1 MTEKR
6 FYLNE
11 GEVGILKILDLKED
25 SEAIYHTASK
35 SDMKMIVEL
44 LNELAEENQFLK
56 EKEKDMLDYL
66 KKEYDYVYKQKIKHF
81 DDAILVNCYELIEY
95 HIRSMI
101 EHLERL

>member
-1 MTEKR
+1 MTENKR
-6 FYLNE
+6 FRIDDDGIVTDMVDLSMYIDNE
-11 GEVGILKILDLKED
+11 DCCEK
-25 SEAIYHTASK
+25 
-35 SDMKMIVEL
+35 

-66 KKEYDYVYKQKIKHF
+66 KQEYDYVYKQKIKHL
-81 DDAILVNCYELIEY
+81 DDAILARSYELIEY

>member
-6 FYLNE
+6 FE
-11 GEVGILKILDLKED
+11 IKIGEFEEENIIDHQNKRIICE
-25 SEAIYHTASK
+25 I
-35 SDMKMIVEL
+35 SDMCKKM
-44 LNELAEENQFLK
+44 NELNEENQFLK

-66 KKEYDYVYKQKIKHF
+66 KQEYDYVYKQRVKHP
-81 DDAILVNCYELIEY
+81 DDAILVKGYELIEY